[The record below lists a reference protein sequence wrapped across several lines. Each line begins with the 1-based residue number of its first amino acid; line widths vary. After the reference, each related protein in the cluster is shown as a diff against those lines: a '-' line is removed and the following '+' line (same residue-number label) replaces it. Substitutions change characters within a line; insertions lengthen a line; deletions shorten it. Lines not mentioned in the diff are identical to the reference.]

1 MASQI
6 KVNEIIK
13 QSGSSITIGESGDTV
28 TVNGTAA
35 GSVANAPFFRAFL
48 NANQSIANG
57 TRTLVTFNSESF
69 DASSAYNTS
78 NGRFTPQTSG
88 YYYIS
93 AALKTDTGTNFTS
106 LTVYL
111 RKNGTEVLEV
121 SAFND
126 AYNSTFGATIIQLN
140 GSTDY
145 VDVAANQNSGGAIDL
160 NGGSDG
166 KKNFFTAFKL
176 TG

>member
-1 MASQI
+1 MVSQI

-35 GSVANAPFFRAFL
+35 GSVANGPFFRAHL
-48 NANQSIANG
+48 SSNQSIADS
-57 TRTLVTFNSESF
+57 TRTLILFNVKDF
-69 DASSAYNTS
+69 DATTAYDTS
-78 NGRFTPQTSG
+78 NGRFTPQPSG

-93 AALKTDTGTNFTS
+93 AQLKTDTATNFEGVK
-106 LTVYL
+106 LYL
-111 RKNGTEVLEV
+111 RKNGTELVET
-121 SAFND
+121 SAYND
-126 AYNSTFGATIIQLN
+126 GYNSTFAATIIQLN

-145 VDVAANQNSGGAIDL
+145 VDVAGNQNSGGAINL
-160 NGGSDG
+160 NGDSDG
-166 KKNFFTAFKL
+166 KKNFFAAFKL

>member
-13 QSGSSITIGESGDTV
+13 QSGSSISIGESGDTI
-28 TVNGTAA
+28 NLAGSAYAAA
-35 GSVANAPFFRAFL
+35 GDNNPFFRAFL

-88 YYYIS
+88 Y
-93 AALKTDTGTNFTS
+93 
-106 LTVYL
+106 L
-111 RKNGTEVLEV
+111 RVLL
-121 SAFND
+121 FP
-126 AYNSTFGATIIQLN
+126 L
-140 GSTDY
+140 
-145 VDVAANQNSGGAIDL
+145 L
-160 NGGSDG
+160 
-166 KKNFFTAFKL
+166 
-176 TG
+176 